1 MIRLQPLALT
11 VISLTLF
18 ATACSS
24 SATATPAPTQPVV
37 PATLAATA
45 TTAPTNTPA
54 PSPTP
59 LPATTVPAATTAPIA
74 TPAPAQ
80 GAACLV
86 MVNWQLADMSDYFT
100 GVMAQ
105 AGSGAKFVGQDGTIT
120 YVFGNDGVASVDAE
134 NFKMTLGV
142 DVQGVAL
149 NIVVSI
155 TGRATADYTLSDPNK
170 ITFSNPHLGDLKF
183 SATLNGQELFTGTPD
198 ELAAM
203 FGVSADPKYNTFTY
217 ECSGD
222 TLQYTPPVKNAKP
235 LTFKRVP

>member
-1 MIRLQPLALT
+1 MFRLQPLALT
-11 VISLTLF
+11 VICLTLF

-24 SATATPAPTQPVV
+24 SATATPASTQPV
-37 PATLAATA
+37 ATAQPTAAATA
-45 TTAPTNTPA
+45 APTNTPA
-54 PSPTP
+54 PSPVPPTATAAAT
-59 LPATTVPAATTAPIA
+59 ATTTPTAIS
-74 TPAPAQ
+74 AQ

-86 MVNWQLADMSDYFT
+86 MSSWQLADMSDYFA
-100 GVMAQ
+100 GIMAQ

-149 NIVVSI
+149 NIIVSI
-155 TGRATADYTLSDPNK
+155 TGRATADYTLSDPNQ

-222 TLQYTPPVKNAKP
+222 TLKYTPPVKNARP

>member
-1 MIRLQPLALT
+1 MFRLRHAALIVICLA
-11 VISLTLF
+11 LF

-24 SATATPAPTQPVV
+24 SATATSAPIQPTTQP
-37 PATLAATA
+37 AATA
-45 TTAPTNTPA
+45 TTAPTNTPS

-59 LPATTVPAATTAPIA
+59 QPTATIAPTV

-86 MVNWQLADMSDYFT
+86 MTSWQLADMSAYFT

-105 AGSGAKFVGQDGTIT
+105 AGNGTKFVGQDGSIT
-120 YVFGNDGVASVDAE
+120 YVFGNDGVASVEAD
-134 NFKMTLGV
+134 NFMMTLAV

-149 NIVVSI
+149 DIVVSI
-155 TGRATADYTLSDPNK
+155 AGRATANYTLSDPNK
-170 ITFSNPHLGDLKF
+170 ITFSNPQMDDLKF
-183 SATLNGQELFTGTPD
+183 SATLNGQELFAGTPD
-198 ELAAM
+198 EMAAM
-203 FGVSADPKYNTFTY
+203 FGVSPDPKYNTFTY

-222 TLQYTPPVKNAKP
+222 TLKYTPPVKNAKP

>member
-1 MIRLQPLALT
+1 MFRLQPLTLT
-11 VISLTLF
+11 VICLTLF

-24 SATATPAPTQPVV
+24 SAPATPASTQPI
-37 PATLAATA
+37 ATA
-45 TTAPTNTPA
+45 QPTAAPTNTPV

-59 LPATTVPAATTAPIA
+59 LPATAAPTATTAPTAIS
-74 TPAPAQ
+74 AP

-86 MVNWQLADMSDYFT
+86 MAPWQLADMSDYFT

-105 AGSGAKFVGQDGTIT
+105 AGSGAKFVGQDGSIT

-134 NFKMTLGV
+134 NFKMTLSV

-155 TGRATADYTLSDPNK
+155 TGRATADYTLSDPDK

-203 FGVSADPKYNTFTY
+203 FGVSTDPKYNTFTY

-222 TLQYTPPVKNAKP
+222 TLKYTPPVKNAKP

>member
-1 MIRLQPLALT
+1 MT
-11 VISLTLF
+11 S
-18 ATACSS
+18 
-24 SATATPAPTQPVV
+24 
-37 PATLAATA
+37 
-45 TTAPTNTPA
+45 
-54 PSPTP
+54 
-59 LPATTVPAATTAPIA
+59 
-74 TPAPAQ
+74 APAQ

-86 MVNWQLADMSDYFT
+86 MATWQLADMSNYFT

-105 AGSGAKFVGQDGTIT
+105 AGNGAKVVGQDGSIT
-120 YVFGNDGVASVDAE
+120 YVFGNDGIASVNAN
-134 NFKMTLGV
+134 NFKMTLAV
-142 DVQGVAL
+142 DVQGVSL
-149 NIVVSI
+149 EVIVSI
-155 TGRATADYTLSDPNK
+155 NGQATANYTLSDPNK

-222 TLQYTPPVKNAKP
+222 TLKYTPPVKNAKP